1 MTTQPEVLAVHNLR
15 THFPGPALGLPWQ
28 GRATVRAVD
37 DVSFSIAH
45 GRTLGL
51 VGESGCGKSTV
62 ARSVLQ
68 LVRPTSGQVLFNGVD
83 LCGLKSKALVP
94 LRKQMQIIFQDPY
107 ASLDPRATIGFTIG
121 EGLLIHKLVNERD
134 LRQRVAD
141 LMVMVGLNPAFENR
155 YPHEFSGGQR
165 QRVGIARALATNP
178 QFIIGD
184 EPISALDVSIQAQ
197 IINLLRDLRARLNLT
212 MLFISHDLRAV
223 RYLSDEVAVMY
234 LGKIVESAPTD
245 LLFKHPAHPYTQAL
259 LSSVPKPRWAASE
272 RAAEIKGEVP
282 SPLNPPAGCS
292 FSTRCPHV
300 RPRCKQ
306 EQPALVEVQPGHK
319 AACFLLNDVS
329 HPE

>member
-1 MTTQPEVLAVHNLR
+1 
-15 THFPGPALGLPWQ
+15 
-28 GRATVRAVD
+28 
-37 DVSFSIAH
+37 
-45 GRTLGL
+45 
-51 VGESGCGKSTV
+51 
-62 ARSVLQ
+62 
-68 LVRPTSGQVLFNGVD
+68 
-83 LCGLKSKALVP
+83 
-94 LRKQMQIIFQDPY
+94 
-107 ASLDPRATIGFTIG
+107 
-121 EGLLIHKLVNERD
+121 
-134 LRQRVAD
+134 
-141 LMVMVGLNPAFENR
+141 
-155 YPHEFSGGQR
+155 
-165 QRVGIARALATNP
+165 
-178 QFIIGD
+178 
-184 EPISALDVSIQAQ
+184 VSIQAQ

-319 AACFLLNDVS
+319 AACFLLSDAS
-329 HPE
+329 RSE